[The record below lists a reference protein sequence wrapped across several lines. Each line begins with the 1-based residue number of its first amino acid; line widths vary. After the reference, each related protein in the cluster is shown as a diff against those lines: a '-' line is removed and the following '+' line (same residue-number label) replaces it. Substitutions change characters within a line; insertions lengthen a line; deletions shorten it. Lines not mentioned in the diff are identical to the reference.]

1 MTNEA
6 DEMQSLDAILVR
18 LGEIGI
24 KSDRVRSRYERTLV
38 KNIERMLR
46 FCAISYD
53 AVVRDFGRIFVKT
66 HDSAAAPAVASVFG
80 VVSTSPV
87 QKNVATLV
95 AMQSAAVGIF

>member
-6 DEMQSLDAILVR
+6 DEMQTLDAILVR
-18 LGEIGI
+18 YGEIGI

-66 HDSAAAPAVASVFG
+66 RDSAAAPAVASVFG
-80 VVSTSPV
+80 VV
-87 QKNVATLV
+87 
-95 AMQSAAVGIF
+95 